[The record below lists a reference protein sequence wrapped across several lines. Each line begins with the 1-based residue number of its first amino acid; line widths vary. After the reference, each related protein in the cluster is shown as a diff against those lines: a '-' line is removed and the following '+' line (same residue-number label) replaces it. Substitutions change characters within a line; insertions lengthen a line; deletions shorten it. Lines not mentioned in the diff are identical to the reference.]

1 MKRFISI
8 LVVLSIVITV
18 ISASALGTAVDAIPE
33 STLKLVLDN
42 EYKFGFIAAGSDGS
56 APTIGTGSET
66 ALSEFILEKKGY
78 AINTS
83 NYLQLDDTKNI
94 FYFFYEAYTNQ
105 SLKIQISTPY
115 PLSKEDEPSQTI
127 TFKATL
133 ATVSSKWDGADL
145 SKTELVSGSAS
156 DSVSYAAIKRDG
168 VTEDF
173 NYSGLCKV
181 TITTDENLGEK
192 KPGNY
197 TANIYLI
204 LTNT

>member
-66 ALSEFILEKKGY
+66 ALSEFILEKKGF

-115 PLSKEDEPSQTI
+115 PLSKEDESSQTI